1 MEYNTTY
8 WRLCEMSM
16 RIVEEKEYRSEGR
29 KVNQSYD
36 MVRVTIDMTKNDYYK
51 LLTYVKQEER
61 DE

>member
-1 MEYNTTY
+1 
-8 WRLCEMSM
+8 MSM